1 MVILNENKMT
11 FIHGEYD
18 KSVVIYGEIRVKL
31 MIQTPSNLQ
40 YVSVK
45 DGNLIIVVFIEHL
58 RHSCIDNSSQYSN
71 TIVFTLTLQVC

>member
-11 FIHGEYD
+11 FINGEYD

-31 MIQTPSNLQ
+31 MIQIPSNLQ

-45 DGNLIIVVFIEHL
+45 DGNLIIAVFLLKICVIFAL
-58 RHSCIDNSSQYSN
+58 IILNIRTKLYS
-71 TIVFTLTLQVC
+71 L